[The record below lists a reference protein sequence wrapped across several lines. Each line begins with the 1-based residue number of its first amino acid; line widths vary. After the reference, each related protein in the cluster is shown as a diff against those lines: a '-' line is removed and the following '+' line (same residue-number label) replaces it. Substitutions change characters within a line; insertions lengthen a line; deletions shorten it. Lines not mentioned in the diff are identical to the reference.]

1 MKFLSDNVL
10 VLMLTL
16 VMGLSPLQNIVA
28 SVSNCM
34 SMGDA
39 MPHQMNVSGQVAP
52 SDMNQS
58 DMKHDC
64 CSQNECG
71 TTHCASATVAAIAS
85 KTSNNNSGII
95 YLFNSAYQKS
105 VVSLTS
111 FYPSSLYRPPKI

>member
-1 MKFLSDNVL
+1 MKFLSDNIM
-10 VLMLTL
+10 VLMLTI

-34 SMGDA
+34 SMDNT
-39 MPHQMNVSGQVAP
+39 MQHQMNVSEQVAQ

-71 TTHCASATVAAIAS
+71 TTHCASATVVTI
-85 KTSNNNSGII
+85 TSNNINDVTYTFSTV
-95 YLFNSAYQKS
+95 YQKPN
-105 VVSLTS
+105 VTLIP
-111 FYPSSLYRPPKI
+111 FYSSSLYRPPRI